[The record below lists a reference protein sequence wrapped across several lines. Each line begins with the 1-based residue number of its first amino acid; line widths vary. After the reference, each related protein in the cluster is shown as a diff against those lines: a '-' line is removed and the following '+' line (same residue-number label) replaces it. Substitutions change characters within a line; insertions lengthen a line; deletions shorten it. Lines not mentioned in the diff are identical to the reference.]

1 MVERVSRDLF
11 SVNTSAVI
19 DSAPSYGVC
28 RGEHSR
34 SLEQQKSQVAIE
46 TLVRLGLFKKMSNS
60 DIYHGRAVA
69 SADRNGGC
77 WRVYPEFSNGSNDT
91 CSGNFNGMSALYT
104 ANRKLAAEYAMA
116 RAKRLGG
123 SALAETHR
131 IISLDPDAVI
141 IKPIDVKVN
150 RAEVIGA
157 VQSLMP
163 KLLDGVFSVDDQRR
177 GMHIT
182 MAKRAS
188 DIVSKSPH
196 LVEWREYKDEPDCIK
211 KIINRRNARRLLLD
225 DDPYQIIQI
234 ALLDG
239 NNVLS
244 VKGYEQIVIDKDFI
258 AEFAKN
264 AHIIGV
270 EQRVRSGTLGGKV
283 MDMDTIF
290 DLYAIDSADSD
301 KLRRVACEK
310 HFSEIANKLGDRLSH
325 IENQEFSR
333 VLSEPY
339 STPKQ
344 LMEAAIKAGGEY
356 YETLFGMDAGNW
368 EGYTLGEHTEA
379 VLDNLENNFADK
391 LPVGILSA
399 MRLIL
404 ITHDI
409 GKSVAVKEGC
419 KDRQNDYNDFYARDF
434 LDSVGGLDKNTI
446 DFIVNMRKSIDLM
459 SRVYFDKYR
468 SVNPAGDYDVHDFMT
483 DRIREIG
490 LRPSRELERSCS
502 YIAKCLLICDG
513 GAYTSRARTRRGSS
527 VYVNYPAFDETFPE
541 LKNDLTKRRFAY

>member
-19 DSAPSYGVC
+19 DGVSSYEVY

-34 SLEQQKSQVAIE
+34 SLEQRERQVAIE

-60 DIYHGRAVA
+60 DAYHGRAVA
-69 SADRNGGC
+69 SADRNGGV

-131 IISLDPDAVI
+131 IVSLDPDAVI

-163 KLLDGVFSVDDQRR
+163 ELLDGVFSVDDQRR
-177 GMHIT
+177 SMHIT
-182 MAKRAS
+182 MAERAS
-188 DIVSKSPH
+188 NIVSKSPH

-211 KIINRRNARRLLLD
+211 KIINRRNARHLLLD
-225 DDPYQIIQI
+225 DPYEIIQI
-234 ALLDG
+234 ALLG
-239 NNVLS
+239 GSNVLS
-244 VKGYEQIVIDKDFI
+244 GKGYEQIVIDKDFI

-264 AHIIGV
+264 AHIIGA
-270 EQRVRSGTLGGKV
+270 EQRVRSGTLGGKA
-283 MDMDTIF
+283 MDMDTMF

-301 KLRRVACEK
+301 KLRRLAYEK
-310 HFSEIANKLGDRLSH
+310 HFSEIANELGDRLSH
-325 IENQEFSR
+325 IENQEFCR

-356 YETLFGMDAGNW
+356 YENLFAMDAGNW
-368 EGYTLGEHTEA
+368 EGYTLGEHTET

-419 KDRQNDYNDFYARDF
+419 KDRQDDYNDFYARDF
-434 LDSVGGLDKNTI
+434 LDNVGGLDKNTI

-468 SVNPAGDYDVHDFMT
+468 SVNPASDSDIQDFMI
-483 DRIREIG
+483 DRIGEIG
-490 LRPSRELERSCS
+490 LRPSRELERGCS

-541 LKNDLTKRRFAY
+541 LKNDLTKRRLAY